1 MNYYFK
7 IIFIVLAINF
17 ISCDKEKDFVVING
31 KISGDI
37 PQQIEY
43 SLPINGIDFFGINDS
58 VQPDSLGN
66 FKIKLE
72 LEKTSF
78 VEFFNDLKYYG
89 TLITEPHKNYN
100 IKIDIKDSIDFNVQ
114 GKTQEANKIYNQLS
128 SKTILDGG
136 HFLAEFS
143 KYKSESVGT
152 AIKEKIRKTKEKE
165 LSQFKQLYKDEKIS
179 SNFYQLIKNDR
190 DYYYAGVLG
199 GIGYNNYALSEYGRN
214 KLTEKQYSLLWR
226 EMFDMKSATDK
237 KLLSSPWFYYYTE
250 LFLRYKDYS
259 VEKNRIDD
267 LKKFTASGKYNTHLI
282 NLANKYLPQS
292 NYEYFFAAHLIFVS
306 TYNNFEKELIDLFQ
320 VFKEEFPNS
329 RYTNYIK
336 TYISPIIAYHEKQ
349 NENFNKDT
357 IFLDHQKFT
366 SLYSIAQEL
375 QSERIYVDIW
385 ASWCAPCKEEFKHS
399 DDLYNLLQSNNIP
412 VVYISIDEEN
422 RITKW
427 KEIIKFFN
435 LKGYHLRAE
444 KALVDELKELR
455 GTKNFGVP
463 WHFVIDDEGNI
474 IEKYVDG
481 ASNTKKLK
489 SQLKL

>member
-17 ISCDKEKDFVVING
+17 ISCDKEKDFVVIKG

-78 VEFFNDLKYYG
+78 VEFFIDRKYYG

-100 IKIDIKDSIDFNVQ
+100 IKIGIKDSIDFNVQ
-114 GKTQEANKIYNQLS
+114 GETLEANKIYNQLS

-136 HFLAEFS
+136 HFLAEVS
-143 KYKSESVGT
+143 KYKSESVAT

-190 DYYYAGVLG
+190 DYYYVGVLG

-237 KLLSSPWFYYYTE
+237 KILSSPWFYYYTE

-306 TYNNFEKELIDLFQ
+306 MNNDFEKKLIDLFQ

-336 TYISPIIAYHEKQ
+336 TYISPIIAYNEK
-349 NENFNKDT
+349 K
-357 IFLDHQKFT
+357 IL
-366 SLYSIAQEL
+366 
-375 QSERIYVDIW
+375 
-385 ASWCAPCKEEFKHS
+385 
-399 DDLYNLLQSNNIP
+399 
-412 VVYISIDEEN
+412 
-422 RITKW
+422 
-427 KEIIKFFN
+427 IKTLF
-435 LKGYHLRAE
+435 
-444 KALVDELKELR
+444 
-455 GTKNFGVP
+455 
-463 WHFVIDDEGNI
+463 
-474 IEKYVDG
+474 
-481 ASNTKKLK
+481 S
-489 SQLKL
+489 

>member
-17 ISCDKEKDFVVING
+17 VSCEKEKDFVVING

-43 SLPINGIDFFGINDS
+43 SLPINGIDFFGIKDS

-66 FKIKLE
+66 FKIKLQ

-100 IKIDIKDSIDFNVQ
+100 IQINIRDSIDFNVQ
-114 GKTQEANKIYNQLS
+114 GKTSQAQKTYNKLS
-128 SKTILDGG
+128 SKTLLDGY
-136 HFLAEFS
+136 FSEESS
-143 KYKSESVGT
+143 KYKTDSI
-152 AIKEKIRKTKEKE
+152 AKNIKEKINKNKNKE
-165 LSQFKQLYKDEKIS
+165 LAQFQQLYKQKKIS
-179 SNFYQLIKNDR
+179 NNFYQLIKNDR
-190 DYYYAGVLG
+190 EYYYAGALVD
-199 GIGYNNYALSEYGRN
+199 IGYNNYRLDKLGRN
-214 KLTEKQYSLLWR
+214 KLTEKEYS
-226 EMFDMKSATDK
+226 
-237 KLLSSPWFYYYTE
+237 KLLRDAYKIKPATNENLMSSPWFYFYTQ
-250 LFLRYKDYS
+250 LFLIYKDYYEEKNS
-259 VEKNRIDD
+259 VEDIGRMM
-267 LKKFTASGKYNTHLI
+267 ASGKYNSHFM

-306 TYNNFEKELIDLFQ
+306 TYNNFEKELIDLFE
-320 VFKEEFPNS
+320 VFKKEFPNS
-329 RYTNYIK
+329 PYTNYVK
-336 TYISPIIAYHEKQ
+336 TYIAPVIAYHEKQ
-349 NENFNKDT
+349 KEDFNKDT

-366 SLYSIAQEL
+366 SLNSIAQEL

-422 RITKW
+422 RVTQW

-444 KALVDELKELR
+444 KALVDELKELK

-463 WHFVIDDEGNI
+463 WHFVIDSEGNI

-481 ASNTKKLK
+481 ASNTTKLK